1 MAPHVQRSLRS
12 NTHIPTQKS
21 RETIFKEII
30 NQCKLDSGF
39 DTQSSDLELVYCNVN
54 PTDGQV
60 IAESLKADSIFER
73 SRGRY
78 VTLS

>member
-1 MAPHVQRSLRS
+1 M
-12 NTHIPTQKS
+12 PTKKS
-21 RETIFKEII
+21 RENIFKEII
-30 NQCKLDSGF
+30 NQCNKLDSGF

-60 IAESLKADSIFER
+60 LTESLITDGIFER

-78 VTLS
+78 VS